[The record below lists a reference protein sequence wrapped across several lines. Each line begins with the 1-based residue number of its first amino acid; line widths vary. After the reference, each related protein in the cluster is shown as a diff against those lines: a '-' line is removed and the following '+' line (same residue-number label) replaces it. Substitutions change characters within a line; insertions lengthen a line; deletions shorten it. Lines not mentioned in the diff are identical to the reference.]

1 MLPACLQDE
10 ISTGLDSST
19 TFQIVRNLRDFAH
32 LAHATVFIAL
42 LQPAPE
48 VFELFDDV
56 MLLAE
61 GTLRSCRSMSAVD
74 TQQLGLC

>member
-1 MLPACLQDE
+1 MRVRRDE

-32 LAHATVFIAL
+32 YTEATVMIAL

-48 VFELFDDV
+48 VYDLFDDV
-56 MLLAE
+56 LLLSE
-61 GTLRSCRSMSAVD
+61 GVPTDNAAAA
-74 TQQLGLC
+74 